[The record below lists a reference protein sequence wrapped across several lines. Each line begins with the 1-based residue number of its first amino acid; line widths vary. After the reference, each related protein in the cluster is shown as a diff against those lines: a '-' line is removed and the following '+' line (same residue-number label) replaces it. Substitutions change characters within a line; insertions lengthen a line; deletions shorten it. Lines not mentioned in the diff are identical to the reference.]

1 MENDTPETVGGR
13 VKAVRNALELTQ
25 AEFSEGAKGLSR
37 TNLANIE
44 TDRTQPSEIILLKI
58 CETYHT
64 TMDYL
69 LNGKLPMFP
78 ERTASDKIIDF
89 ANALLKPDADPF
101 ARRFVLALASLGP
114 REWEVLNTIAKQL
127 AEEPAPEQ

>member
-1 MENDTPETVGGR
+1 MDEFAPTTVGGR
-13 VKAVRNALELTQ
+13 VKAVRKALELTQ
-25 AEFSEGAKGLSR
+25 DEFCAGLTGVTR
-37 TNLANIE
+37 ANIAGIE
-44 TDRTQPSEIILLKI
+44 IGRSLPSDLVLLRI
-58 CETYHT
+58 CDHYHT

-69 LNGKLPMFP
+69 KEGKLPMFP
-78 ERTASDKIIDF
+78 KRTASDQIIDF
-89 ANALLKPDADPF
+89 ANTLIKPDADPF